1 VEICSQFGMGPGD
14 AIWGTSAGRQLSSL
28 QREGWE
34 TCVVPLCEPRDLW
47 ALVRACPEAFRI
59 LRAMR
64 PSGIVSTGSAVAF
77 PFALASRLLGIPFS
91 FIESLTRVSGPSR
104 TGTLIELLPGVDLRT
119 QVLPWSRRRGP
130 LVRTWARTVST
141 LDGFE
146 RIDRESNGALR
157 RVFVATG
164 IMTREYPFDR
174 LFEKLES
181 IVPDGVEI
189 RVQGAG
195 NWKSSKLTLLSD
207 LSPDALAQE
216 IDAADAVV
224 IHAGVG
230 LALDCMAIGKHP
242 VVVPRESRHREHVDD
257 HQGEFASELANRL
270 LATVRFVDALQWRDI
285 QESTRSAIRRVNRSC
300 DIRYEPLGA
309 LARSQ
314 ET

>member
-1 VEICSQFGMGPGD
+1 
-14 AIWGTSAGRQLSSL
+14 
-28 QREGWE
+28 
-34 TCVVPLCEPRDLW
+34 
-47 ALVRACPEAFRI
+47 
-59 LRAMR
+59 
-64 PSGIVSTGSAVAF
+64 
-77 PFALASRLLGIPFS
+77 
-91 FIESLTRVSGPSR
+91 
-104 TGTLIELLPGVDLRT
+104 
-119 QVLPWSRRRGP
+119 
-130 LVRTWARTVST
+130 VST

-146 RIDRESNGALR
+146 HVDREYHGVMR

-174 LFEKLES
+174 LFKKLEA

-207 LSPDALAQE
+207 LSPDALAKE

-230 LALDCMAIGKHP
+230 LALDCMAIGKNP

-257 HQGEFASELANRL
+257 HQSEFARELANRL
-270 LATVRFVDALQWRDI
+270 LATVRFVDALQWRDV